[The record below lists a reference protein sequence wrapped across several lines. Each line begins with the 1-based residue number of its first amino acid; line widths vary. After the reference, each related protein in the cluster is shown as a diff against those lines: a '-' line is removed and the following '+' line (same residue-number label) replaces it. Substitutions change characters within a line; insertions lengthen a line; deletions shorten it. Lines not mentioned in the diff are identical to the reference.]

1 MKRKLFLLFSALFLW
16 SSYLWLAEEVN
27 PAWMEYQ
34 RTYYAEQLVLAQKQL
49 GAATEETDEKER
61 AQLEENVAKFSN
73 PKYAIKQV
81 LLKGTATWAQQ
92 RNGDKVDRCLTCH
105 MDERKLGVSHRIV
118 KEFPF
123 DVYGCTVCHKGEGR
137 ALSKEDAH
145 HGMLPYRRQMQERLE
160 NSDAVFA
167 LWLEFTE
174 LSPEETDPNLTPV
187 WGNFRH
193 LTVTGEH
200 AIFTGSKKCLRCH
213 AGLTAPHVERWKRTK
228 FTSFERV
235 KKAPDFVDGNE
246 EYRKKCY
253 KCHTTGYNT
262 KTGKYEETGVTCE
275 ACHGPGEL
283 YGYFMDIGKAQEGQK
298 IARVNSPYNVCFD
311 CHISR
316 RHEMRPAYFEERDT
330 SGNWWFSEYSKLL
343 TDSENISPS
352 EAWLRE

>member
-34 RTYYAEQLVLAQKQL
+34 RVYYAGQLALAQKQL
-49 GAATEETDEKER
+49 EAATEETDEKER
-61 AQLEENVAKFSN
+61 AKLKENVAKLSN
-73 PKYAIKQV
+73 PKFQIKQV

-92 RNGDKVDRCLTCH
+92 RNGDKVDRCMTCH

-137 ALSKEDAH
+137 ALSKEGAH
-145 HGMLPYRRQMQERLE
+145 HGMLPYRRQMQDRLE

-246 EYRKKCY
+246 EYRAKCY
-253 KCHTTGYNT
+253 KCHTTGYNA

-283 YGYFMDIGKAQEGQK
+283 YGYFMDVGKAQEGQK

-316 RHEMRPAYFEERDT
+316 RHEMRQAYFEERDT
-330 SGNWWFSEYSKLL
+330 PGNWWFTEYSKLL

>member
-27 PAWMEYQ
+27 PVWMGYQ
-34 RTYYAEQLVLAQKQL
+34 RVYYAGQLALAQKQL
-49 GAATEETDEKER
+49 EAATEETDEKER
-61 AQLEENVAKFSN
+61 AKLKENVAKLSN
-73 PKYAIKQV
+73 PKFQIKQI

-92 RNGDKVDRCLTCH
+92 RNGDKVDRCMTCH

-137 ALSKEDAH
+137 ALSKEGAH

-246 EYRKKCY
+246 EYRAKCY
-253 KCHTTGYNT
+253 KCHTTGYNA

-316 RHEMRPAYFEERDT
+316 RHEMRQAYFEERDT
-330 SGNWWFSEYSKLL
+330 PGNWWFTEYSKLL

>member
-1 MKRKLFLLFSALFLW
+1 
-16 SSYLWLAEEVN
+16 
-27 PAWMEYQ
+27 
-34 RTYYAEQLVLAQKQL
+34 
-49 GAATEETDEKER
+49 
-61 AQLEENVAKFSN
+61 
-73 PKYAIKQV
+73 
-81 LLKGTATWAQQ
+81 
-92 RNGDKVDRCLTCH
+92 
-105 MDERKLGVSHRIV
+105 MDERELGVSHRIV

-137 ALSKEDAH
+137 ALSKEEAH

-253 KCHTTGYNT
+253 KCHTTGYNA